1 MSNSSEIRETVQ
13 ESVSEEFTRTGLR
26 EHVLSFINEESY
38 CDESLYSICEEFN
51 YRLMLKSQGI
61 SNLLKGWGTEFTWAI
76 NTGIVIYAPAGAWNN
91 YNYVA
96 KHGVKYSKLDAL
108 LAFIRDDINI
118 DALVNDYWSNRSPS
132 KVWAKE
138 YETLGMSV

>member
-1 MSNSSEIRETVQ
+1 MSNSLDSREAVQ

-76 NTGIVIYAPAGAWNN
+76 NSGIVIYAPAGAWND

-96 KHGVKYSKLDAL
+96 KDGVKYSKLDAL
-108 LAFIRDDINI
+108 LAFIRDDINVV
-118 DALVNDYWSNRSPS
+118 ALVNDYWSNRSPS
-132 KVWAKE
+132 KAWAEE
-138 YETLGMSV
+138 YDSLGIAV